1 MYSIQSQP
9 EKHLVVVEIAGDYD
23 YSQDQFEAE
32 LLEAAKAAKS
42 SDGQFD
48 LLCDVSRASVLPKER
63 AARSQVVIDYYV
75 ENGLR
80 KSANIMTSALQQ
92 LQMKRVSSQNQM
104 FGYFT
109 SRAEAE
115 AWLNA

>member
-9 EKHLVVVEIAGDYD
+9 EKHRVFVEIVGNYD
-23 YSQDQFEAE
+23 YSQEQFEEE
-32 LLEAAKAAKS
+32 LLQATRAAKS
-42 SDGQFD
+42 SDGRFD
-48 LLCDVSRASVLPKER
+48 LLCDVSRASVLPKDR

-92 LQMKRVSSQNQM
+92 LQMKRVSSQNEM

-109 SRAEAE
+109 SHAEAE
-115 AWLNA
+115 AWLKA